1 MTSQQFDKARDPGRG
16 DPVVEIR
23 TTCPDRAAAEAC
35 AALLVNGRFAA
46 CVQVEG
52 PVFATYRWQGHV
64 ETATE
69 WRCTCKT
76 TASRATACREA
87 IVRSHTYETPEILAI
102 EVDASAAY
110 AAWVRSVVA
119 EPP

>member
-1 MTSQQFDKARDPGRG
+1 MTSQHGADAHDPRHA

-23 TTCPDRAAAEAC
+23 TTCPDHAAAEAC
-35 AALLVNGRFAA
+35 AALLVNGGLAA

-52 PVFATYRWQGHV
+52 PVFATYRWQGRV

-76 TASRATACREA
+76 TASRAAACREA
-87 IVRSHTYETPEILAI
+87 IVRAHAYEIPEILAV
-102 EVDASAAY
+102 EVEASAAY
-110 AAWVRSVVA
+110 AAWVRSVVT